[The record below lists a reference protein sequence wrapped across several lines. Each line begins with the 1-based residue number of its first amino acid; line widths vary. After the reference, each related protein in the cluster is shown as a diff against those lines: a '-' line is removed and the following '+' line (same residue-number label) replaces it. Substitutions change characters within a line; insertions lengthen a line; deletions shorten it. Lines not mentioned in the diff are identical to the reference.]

1 MSSYYKLFALG
12 LGDKANK
19 DFVAW
24 VEPFTF
30 ATSGDLGTAVSAP
43 VYDRSVNPPMFVGVA
58 AMDFTVKFMQEKVGK
73 YETETYDILLD
84 ELVKKSV
91 AICPKL
97 NLNECELQSLRKL
110 SGGAG
115 AMCPD
120 ECTDTIG
127 IEPKACKA
135 NDDYPS
141 MLWEN

>member
-1 MSSYYKLFALG
+1 MWAKIPDGEDLSGYMSSYYKLFALG
-12 LGDKANK
+12 LGDAANK

-97 NLNECELQSLRKL
+97 NLNECEL
-110 SGGAG
+110 
-115 AMCPD
+115 
-120 ECTDTIG
+120 
-127 IEPKACKA
+127 
-135 NDDYPS
+135 
-141 MLWEN
+141 